1 MITDMIELKS
11 CVDSLKKSPL
21 YNLSMANK
29 ELFHSNF
36 LAWFGNHYKSQFR
49 DIMNKLLESE
59 VLKDN
64 NFSIEREYKHFDI
77 CVKDCLDG
85 SEIILIENKVK
96 SVPTKKQLDGYR
108 NEVNNNCKFI
118 LLTMTQDLQDL
129 TKASGWKVI
138 TYEKLSDILS
148 DVRLNDCY
156 HSNLLEDY
164 REYVNN
170 LQQIIVL
177 FDSEHDYFSSDEK
190 IKDELGIHDIC
201 GKRKAQTLYKKLC
214 EACDKEKLNVD
225 SDLGWARSTSN
236 LSDNHIYLG
245 WGYTNSTPLIE
256 VKLKSNLN
264 DVIVI
269 QIQGKQYR
277 HAVEFF
283 CKGNDGMITSK
294 NKEYIPS
301 DKGLSYLNEHYSDI
315 LSLNGEEPKNYPFEI
330 KDFGQNKKRGYCKYC
345 NGKPN
350 ANGDISCFVYQ
361 WVEIPKDITCDD
373 LIDIIVKDTSN
384 MKEILKRK

>member
-1 MITDMIELKS
+1 MTTDKIEWKS

-36 LAWFGNHYKSQFR
+36 LAWFGNQYKNEFKVL
-49 DIMNKLLESE
+49 MNKLLGTE

-77 CVKDCLDG
+77 CVKVNG
-85 SEIILIENKVK
+85 NEIILIENKVK
-96 SVPTKKQLDGYR
+96 SVPTSEQLEGYM
-108 NEVNNNCKFI
+108 NEVKNNECKFI
-118 LLTMTQDLQDL
+118 LLTMTQELQDL
-129 TKASGWKVI
+129 SNAEGWTVI
-138 TYEKLSDILS
+138 SYRKLSENMPD
-148 DVRLNDCY
+148 RLNDCY
-156 HSNLLEDY
+156 HSSLLEDY
-164 REYVNN
+164 RDYVNN
-170 LQQIIVL
+170 LQDIIEIYDKEENYNSKPEDNRL
-177 FDSEHDYFSSDEK
+177 
-190 IKDELGIHDIC
+190 KDELGIHDIC

-214 EACDKEKLNVD
+214 EACKNKNIV
-225 SDLGWARSTSN
+225 SDINN
-236 LSDNHIYLG
+236 LSDNNIYIG

-256 VKLKSNLN
+256 VKFKPGK
-264 DVIVI
+264 DVSDVVII

-283 CKGNDGMITSK
+283 DKAIGERIIYG
-294 NKEYIPS
+294 NKEHIPS
-301 DKGLSYLNEHYSDI
+301 DKGLSYLKEHYSDI
-315 LSLNGEEPKNYPFEI
+315 LSLNGEKPQNYPFDECG
-330 KDFGQNKKRGYCKYC
+330 FGQNKKRGYCKYC

-361 WVEIPKDITCDD
+361 WVEIPKEITCDE

-384 MKEILKRK
+384 MKEILKKNKESK

>member
-36 LAWFGNHYKSQFR
+36 LAWFGNQYKNEFKVL
-49 DIMNKLLESE
+49 MNKLLGTE

-77 CVKDCLDG
+77 CVKVNG
-85 SEIILIENKVK
+85 NEIILIENKVK
-96 SVPTKKQLDGYR
+96 SVPTSEQLEGYM
-108 NEVNNNCKFI
+108 NEVKNNECKFI
-118 LLTMTQDLQDL
+118 LLTMTQELQDL
-129 TKASGWKVI
+129 SNAEGWTVI
-138 TYEKLSDILS
+138 SYRKLSENMPD
-148 DVRLNDCY
+148 RLNDCY
-156 HSNLLEDY
+156 HSSLLEDY
-164 REYVNN
+164 RDYVNN
-170 LQQIIVL
+170 LQDIIEIYDKEENYNSKPEDNRL
-177 FDSEHDYFSSDEK
+177 
-190 IKDELGIHDIC
+190 KDELGIHDIC

-214 EACDKEKLNVD
+214 EACKNKNIV
-225 SDLGWARSTSN
+225 SDINN
-236 LSDNHIYLG
+236 LSDNNIYIG

-256 VKLKSNLN
+256 VKFKPGK
-264 DVIVI
+264 DVSDVVII

-283 CKGNDGMITSK
+283 DKAIGERIIYG
-294 NKEYIPS
+294 NKEHIPS
-301 DKGLSYLNEHYSDI
+301 DKGLSYLKEHYSDI
-315 LSLNGEEPKNYPFEI
+315 LSLNGEKPQNYPFDECG
-330 KDFGQNKKRGYCKYC
+330 FGQNKKRGYCKYC

-361 WVEIPKDITCDD
+361 WVEIPKEITCDE

-384 MKEILKRK
+384 MKEILKKNKESK

>member
-1 MITDMIELKS
+1 MTTDKIELKS

-36 LAWFGNHYKSQFR
+36 LAWFGNQYKNEFKVL
-49 DIMNKLLESE
+49 MNKLLGTE

-77 CVKDCLDG
+77 CVKVNG
-85 SEIILIENKVK
+85 NEIILIENKVK
-96 SVPTKKQLDGYR
+96 SVPTSEQLEGYM
-108 NEVNNNCKFI
+108 NEVKNNECKFI
-118 LLTMTQDLQDL
+118 LLTMTQELQDL
-129 TKASGWKVI
+129 SNAEGWTVI
-138 TYEKLSDILS
+138 SYRKLSENMPD
-148 DVRLNDCY
+148 RLNDCY
-156 HSNLLEDY
+156 HSSLLEDY
-164 REYVNN
+164 RDYVNN
-170 LQQIIVL
+170 LQDIIEIYDKEENYNSKPEDNRL
-177 FDSEHDYFSSDEK
+177 
-190 IKDELGIHDIC
+190 KDELGIHDIC

-214 EACDKEKLNVD
+214 EACKNKIIV
-225 SDLGWARSTSN
+225 SDINN
-236 LSDNHIYLG
+236 LSDNNIYIG

-256 VKLKSNLN
+256 VKFKPGK
-264 DVIVI
+264 DVSDVVII

-283 CKGNDGMITSK
+283 DKAIGERIIYG
-294 NKEYIPS
+294 NKEHIPS
-301 DKGLSYLNEHYSDI
+301 DKGLSYLKEHYSDI
-315 LSLNGEEPKNYPFEI
+315 LSLNGEKPQNYPFDECG
-330 KDFGQNKKRGYCKYC
+330 FGQNKKRGYCKYC

-361 WVEIPKDITCDD
+361 WVEIPKEITCDE

-384 MKEILKRK
+384 MKEILKKNKESK

>member
-1 MITDMIELKS
+1 MTTDKIELKS

-36 LAWFGNHYKSQFR
+36 LAWFGNQYKNEFKVL
-49 DIMNKLLESE
+49 MNKLLGTE

-77 CVKDCLDG
+77 CVKVNG
-85 SEIILIENKVK
+85 NEIILIENKVK
-96 SVPTKKQLDGYR
+96 SVPTSEQLEGYM
-108 NEVNNNCKFI
+108 NEVKNNECKFI
-118 LLTMTQDLQDL
+118 LLTMTQELQDL
-129 TKASGWKVI
+129 SNAEGWTVI
-138 TYEKLSDILS
+138 SYRKLSENMPD
-148 DVRLNDCY
+148 RLNDCY
-156 HSNLLEDY
+156 HSSLLEDY
-164 REYVNN
+164 RDYVNN
-170 LQQIIVL
+170 LQDIIEIYDKEENYNSKPEDNRL
-177 FDSEHDYFSSDEK
+177 
-190 IKDELGIHDIC
+190 KDELGIHDIC

-214 EACDKEKLNVD
+214 EACKNKNIV
-225 SDLGWARSTSN
+225 SDINN
-236 LSDNHIYLG
+236 LSDNNIYIG

-256 VKLKSNLN
+256 VKFKPGK
-264 DVIVI
+264 DVSDVVII

-283 CKGNDGMITSK
+283 DKAIGERIIYG
-294 NKEYIPS
+294 NKEHIPS
-301 DKGLSYLNEHYSDI
+301 DKGLSYLKEHYSDI
-315 LSLNGEEPKNYPFEI
+315 LSLNGEKPQNYPFDECG
-330 KDFGQNKKRGYCKYC
+330 FGQNKKRGYCKYC

-361 WVEIPKDITCDD
+361 WVEIPKEITCDE

-384 MKEILKRK
+384 MKEILKKNKESK